1 MTIVTEHLMTVDG
14 LRAEPVQRRGHAT
27 RTRLL
32 RAALAAVRAK
42 GRDGF
47 TTSDVADGAEV
58 SIGTVYRYFDDRVA
72 ILRALFP
79 DIVEGLGEPID
90 LGEEI

>member
-1 MTIVTEHLMTVDG
+1 MSAATNHLTVVAG

-32 RAALAAVRAK
+32 RAALAAIQEK

-47 TTSDVADGAEV
+47 TTSDVADGAGV

-90 LGEEI
+90 LGEES

>member
-1 MTIVTEHLMTVDG
+1 MSVTTEHLMKVDG

-27 RTRLL
+27 RTKLL
-32 RAALAAVRAK
+32 RAALAAIQEK
-42 GRDGF
+42 GRDEF
-47 TTSDVADGAEV
+47 TTADVVERAGV

-90 LGEEI
+90 LGDES